1 MSKWGMSLSVCNQSF
16 WKYSLIAEIP
26 GGDDGKDDDKWNYI
40 LWKGMKEEWD
50 GLNQV
55 QVSIQWKAAILAV
68 DMKHTEIQISTVL
81 QGEEEKILM
90 CKDT

>member
-1 MSKWGMSLSVCNQSF
+1 
-16 WKYSLIAEIP
+16 
-26 GGDDGKDDDKWNYI
+26 
-40 LWKGMKEEWD
+40 MKEGWD

-68 DMKHTEIQISTVL
+68 DMKQIEIQIPKVL
-81 QGEEEKILM
+81 QGEEEKIFLV